1 MNIFHFKYKQMK
13 NYLLVN
19 SENRF
24 PRTCEINKDG
34 VITSLVFT
42 NREGKEF
49 TLRLDETEIFDH
61 EYDDPDLKRDYYSLL
76 FKTQLEILSI

>member
-1 MNIFHFKYKQMK
+1 MK
-13 NYLLVN
+13 KYLLVN

-34 VITSLVFT
+34 VSTSLVFT

-49 TLRLDETEIFDH
+49 TSRLDETEIFDH
-61 EYDDPDLKRDYYSLL
+61 KYDDPQLKRDYYSLL

>member
-1 MNIFHFKYKQMK
+1 MK